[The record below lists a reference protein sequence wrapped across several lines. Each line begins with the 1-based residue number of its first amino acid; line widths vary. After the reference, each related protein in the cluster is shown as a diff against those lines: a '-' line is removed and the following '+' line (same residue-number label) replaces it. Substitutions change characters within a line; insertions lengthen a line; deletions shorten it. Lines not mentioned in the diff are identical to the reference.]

1 MTGASRDPSPLP
13 AARPRRKAL
22 KRLMIAAVALVLVLA
37 LVTVGVAFYVGWSL
51 THPARK
57 AIEETPDRYGLAYT
71 DVTFPSRG
79 DGVTLKGWFIPAR
92 SEGKKGMTI
101 VFAHGYRGNRT
112 QPDVPGLAVA
122 KALNAAGYDLLLFDF
137 RGNGESEGSFTSVGQ
152 YETDDLLGAIDWVR
166 QTGTPG
172 QPVGVIG
179 FSMGASTALMAAAAE
194 PAVAGVV
201 ADSPFSNLK
210 RYLEANLSVWSDLP
224 QFPFTPLILAL
235 LPPVLDVDPAAV
247 DPLSAVDRIYPRPV
261 LFIHNEA
268 DDAIPY
274 TESERMW
281 QKHPDRFE
289 FWKPAEGGHVGTY
302 KTYPEDYIR
311 RIVAFF
317 DAAFLKRDTN

>member
-1 MTGASRDPSPLP
+1 MANAPQASLSLP
-13 AARPRRKAL
+13 AARSRRRKL
-22 KRLMIAAVALVLVLA
+22 RKRLLVAAVALVLTVALA
-37 LVTVGVAFYVGWSL
+37 TAGLAFYVGWSL

-57 AIEETPDRYGLAYT
+57 AIAETPDRYGLAYT

-79 DGVTLKGWFIPAR
+79 DGVTLKGWFIPA
-92 SEGKKGMTI
+92 GGDKKGMTL

-122 KALNAAGYDLLLFDF
+122 RALAAEGYDLLLFDF
-137 RGNGESEGSFTSVGQ
+137 RSNGESEGSFTSVGQ

-194 PAVAGVV
+194 PAVVGVV

-210 RYLEANLSVWSDLP
+210 EYLEANLSVWSNLP

-235 LPPVLDVDPAAV
+235 LPPVLGVDPAAV

-274 TESERMW
+274 TESEMMW
-281 QKHPDRFE
+281 QRHPDRFQ

-302 KTYPEDYIR
+302 KTYPEEYINR
-311 RIVAFF
+311 VAAFF
-317 DAAFLKRDTN
+317 DAAGAG